1 MVCLGLYW
9 IPLVFHLQKFKQECL
24 GHTCIIEFLHLLKK
38 MMTLEALMVLIK
50 FLKKAVG
57 TGVYT
62 ISADFI
68 NKKAFNHKENICKV
82 SIFQA

>member
-1 MVCLGLYW
+1 
-9 IPLVFHLQKFKQECL
+9 
-24 GHTCIIEFLHLLKK
+24 
-38 MMTLEALMVLIK
+38 MTLEALMVLIK
-50 FLKKAVG
+50 FKKKAVG